1 MGSEMCI
8 RDSSKLPFP
17 VYTLHC
23 SHPWPSMELVMLLSY
38 IGCGWRD
45 PHTLANHLRLPT
57 TLSPSIF
64 LQSSPSYHVPR
75 MPHFCGTC
83 FCLMLCRADMSVP
96 VLRPLCSSHVPF
108 LFLIY
113 PGEDHVVLSPGRY
126 SIYAEI
132 LFNRFCSALFCILFH
147 LHPLQ
152 GKHPQGKNSAHLS
165 WLMLG
170 PCTLTDL

>member
-1 MGSEMCI
+1 
-8 RDSSKLPFP
+8 
-17 VYTLHC
+17 
-23 SHPWPSMELVMLLSY
+23 
-38 IGCGWRD
+38 
-45 PHTLANHLRLPT
+45 
-57 TLSPSIF
+57 
-64 LQSSPSYHVPR
+64 

-96 VLRPLCSSHVPF
+96 VLHPLCSSHVPF

-152 GKHPQGKNSAHLS
+152 GKLPQGKNSAHLS

-170 PCTLTDL
+170 PCTLTDLWHIAYCIVRFTLQRERGQNIRQQLRVLYFDLIRAEMFWVRIDQ